1 MQLAALAMYAPLH
14 ALPAAQGLLERTWP
28 DDVDEVVTQQLRE
41 PLQERALRSTI
52 AQLTAI
58 EDATSQRVRQMY
70 EENPYPRWV
79 HPPADTTPLPID
91 QYLRGMFPTAA
102 VHLARQNRRPRRAR
116 GRLRHWLACHWN
128 CKRITGQP
136 AAGHRSES
144 VQSGLRQTQDPARF
158 AASTMPKPTFSSSP
172 RSIAAST

>member
-14 ALPAAQGLLERTWP
+14 ALPEAQGLLERAWP

-41 PLQERALRSTI
+41 PLQERALRSSI

-79 HPPADTTPLPID
+79 HPPADATPLPID
-91 QYLRGMFPTAA
+91 QYLRGMFPTDA
-102 VHLARQNRRPRRAR
+102 VHPARPRPKTSTC
-116 GRLRHWLACHWN
+116 LW
-128 CKRITGQP
+128 P
-136 AAGHRSES
+136 AAALAGMPLELQAYCR
-144 VQSGLRQTQDPARF
+144 
-158 AASTMPKPTFSSSP
+158 AAGCWP
-172 RSIAAST
+172 SI